1 MTESVEALEARVRR
15 LEDLMAIH
23 QLFIDYGEHLDAGDF
38 EAYGAL
44 FADDGEVLLGP
55 MGRAKGPQAITALMT
70 GILTG
75 EVGKTYHVISSPR
88 VTLAGDTA
96 SSTVMW
102 TVIARNPDETP
113 SLTMVGHHVDTLVR
127 VDGRWLFQ
135 RRKGLVHIPNVL
147 AK

>member
-1 MTESVEALEARVRR
+1 VFVYTPASGRPQRVGARRSDESSLKTREERASASQVAGCPFALLPATLCCLAR
-15 LEDLMAIH
+15 I
-23 QLFIDYGEHLDAGDF
+23 
-38 EAYGAL
+38 
-44 FADDGEVLLGP
+44 
-55 MGRAKGPQAITALMT
+55 
-70 GILTG
+70 G

-113 SLTMVGHHVDTLVR
+113 LLTMVGHHVDTLVR

-135 RRKGLVHIPNVL
+135 RRKGVVHIPNVL